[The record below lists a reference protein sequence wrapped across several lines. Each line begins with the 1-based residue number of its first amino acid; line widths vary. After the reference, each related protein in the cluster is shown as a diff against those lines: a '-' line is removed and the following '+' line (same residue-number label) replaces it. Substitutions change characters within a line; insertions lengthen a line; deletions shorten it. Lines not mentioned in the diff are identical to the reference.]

1 LIWTERWNGKID
13 WDIFFT
19 PENIWFDT
27 PNEVV
32 IQMAQMLSQKN
43 RIVIFSGRSK
53 GTKSETKRWL
63 DKFDV
68 PYDVIKMRPTSKD
81 WMYMP
86 DDELKQYW
94 LDNLFPG
101 DKKDNILCIFD
112 DRDKVVKMWRDNG
125 LQCFQVANGNF

>member
-1 LIWTERWNGKID
+1 MIDRYCLI
-13 WDIFFT
+13 
-19 PENIWFDT
+19 
-27 PNEVV
+27 EVV

-86 DDELKQYW
+86 DDELKQHW
-94 LDNLFPG
+94 LDTLFPG
-101 DKKDNILCIFD
+101 DKKNNILCVFD

-125 LQCFQVANGNF
+125 LQCFQVADGKF